1 MKKLL
6 AILLVGA
13 MVVGMVACGGNGGEE
28 SNAVANLE
36 GTCIEILDQI
46 YANAELDADFVEALQ
61 YYDKTTI
68 PTDDAEMKA
77 WMIGTS
83 DVNFTDSAYSAPM
96 MSSVAYQCILLRLEE
111 GADVEAA
118 KQTILDNA
126 DPVKWVCVEAE
137 KVVVTNVGDV
147 VLFVMADEA
156 TATAIETAFLALGE

>member
-6 AILLVGA
+6 AILLAGA
-13 MVVGMVACGGNGGEE
+13 MVIGMVACGGNSGEE
-28 SNAVANLE
+28 AAANLE

-46 YANAELDADFVEALQ
+46 YANAELDASFVESLE
-61 YYDKTTI
+61 YFEKTTI
-68 PTDDAEMKA
+68 PADDAEMKA

-156 TATAIETAFLALGE
+156 TATAIETAFLALGN